1 MISDLSGQI
10 DHRAQWIKTCFVALM
25 SFYDFERWYG
35 DCVFLTD
42 SDIIKRALLLVSE
55 RQDSVAVGYAI
66 GNGGW
71 CQRSMISVVT
81 FV

>member
-1 MISDLSGQI
+1 MCLKDLRDEFI
-10 DHRAQWIKTCFVALM
+10 
-25 SFYDFERWYG
+25 YDCECRYG

-66 GNGGW
+66 GKGG
-71 CQRSMISVVT
+71 
-81 FV
+81 

>member
-1 MISDLSGQI
+1 MCLKDLRDEFI
-10 DHRAQWIKTCFVALM
+10 
-25 SFYDFERWYG
+25 YDCECHYG

-55 RQDSVAVGYAI
+55 RQDSVAI

-71 CQRSMISVVT
+71 RQRSMISVVT